1 MTLVLDAS
9 MALAWLFER
18 ADQIQAEC
26 ADKVLSA
33 LTSNEVV
40 VPPLW
45 HVETANALLVAER
58 RKIVTE
64 AQVADFVSKLGSLP
78 ITTDSAA
85 PAERRE
91 VVMALARE
99 HRLTAYDAT
108 YLDLALR
115 NGAALAT
122 FDGALASAMR
132 NAGGVVFE

>member
-33 LTSNEVV
+33 LTSYEVV

-58 RKIVTE
+58 RKVVTE

-132 NAGGVVFE
+132 NAGGVVFG

>member
-18 ADQIQAEC
+18 ADPIQAEC

-33 LTSNEVV
+33 LTSYEVV

-58 RKIVTE
+58 RKVVTE

-132 NAGGVVFE
+132 NAGGVVFA

>member
-40 VPPLW
+40 VPTLW

-58 RKIVTE
+58 RKVVTE

>member
-33 LTSNEVV
+33 LTSYEVV

-58 RKIVTE
+58 RKVVTE
-64 AQVADFVSKLGSLP
+64 AQVADFCQQTRQSP
-78 ITTDSAA
+78 D
-85 PAERRE
+85 
-91 VVMALARE
+91 
-99 HRLTAYDAT
+99 HNRLC
-108 YLDLALR
+108 R
-115 NGAALAT
+115 
-122 FDGALASAMR
+122 
-132 NAGGVVFE
+132 AGGAP